1 MLKRYHPDVEGLHE
15 LREVLRIQCRVQFK
29 TAEGYC
35 EPEKAI
41 VDTGAPISLIPFD
54 MWRHAEIE
62 YLGEDYLRGV
72 VPKGE
77 CYLPADIGRI
87 KAVLIDKDGNTSDEL
102 TFLAY
107 LPFTNKVPLFIG
119 LMELIEK
126 GIVWSD
132 LRNRNGY
139 IEL

>member
-1 MLKRYHPDVEGLHE
+1 MLKRYHPDVEGLPE
-15 LREVLRIQCRVQFK
+15 LREVFRIQCRIRFK
-29 TAEGYC
+29 TVEGYG

-72 VPKGE
+72 VPKEE

-87 KAVLIDKDGNTSDEL
+87 KAVLTDKDENTSDEL

-107 LPFTNKVPLFIG
+107 LPFTSKVPLIIG
-119 LMELIEK
+119 IMELMEK
-126 GIVWSD
+126 GVVWLD

>member
-1 MLKRYHPDVEGLHE
+1 LSTKINLELVLKRYHPDVEGLPE

-29 TAEGYC
+29 TAEGYG

-54 MWRHAEIE
+54 MWRYAEIE

-87 KAVLIDKDGNTSDEL
+87 KAVLTNKDGNTTNEL
-102 TFLAY
+102 VFLAY
-107 LPFTNKVPLFIG
+107 LSFTNKVPLIIG
-119 LMELIEK
+119 IMELMEK
-126 GIVWSD
+126 GIV
-132 LRNRNGY
+132 
-139 IEL
+139 